1 MWVFYCVVTCTVL
14 RKKDIVPKSSVESS
28 LIGYAMSCNHS
39 WFSNPPPP
47 PLFFFFLFI
56 LFHFILFF
64 GTMSAFRLGGG
75 ASHVR
80 IPLPNTT
87 MVACMFLFLF
97 FLTLSWSHSQL
108 SKSSRSH
115 LSRALR
121 SSAGEAN
128 SGIHTCTLRYVQKGF
143 ASENRHTRL
152 RLNVFS
158 EAI

>member
-28 LIGYAMSCNHS
+28 LVGYAMSCNHS

-47 PLFFFFLFI
+47 PLFFFFCLFY
-56 LFHFILFF
+56 FISFYFLAPCLR
-64 GTMSAFRLGGG
+64 SDLGG

-87 MVACMFLFLF
+87 VVACMFLFLF